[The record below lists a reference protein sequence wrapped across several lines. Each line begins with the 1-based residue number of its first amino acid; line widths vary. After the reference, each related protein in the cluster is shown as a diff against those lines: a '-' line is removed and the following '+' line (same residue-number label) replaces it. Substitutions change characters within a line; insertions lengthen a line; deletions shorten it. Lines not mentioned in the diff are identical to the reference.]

1 MCVRI
6 FGPKNASN
14 SEHFAKIT
22 SNGHLFVQLGWLSQ
36 IGRSFEIRH
45 FENSCASFWC
55 SRDNFRCM
63 NFNKA
68 FIGQRVPKQ
77 LANSS
82 LYPEK
87 KKKDWLEN
95 AYFLTFIYSEKA
107 TKFCEISFLLL
118 SYVVPG
124 GDFSKFCC
132 LLSIYELWIIETYNW
147 YVGSRLPGRVILLG
161 FQQFK
166 KVKI

>member
-1 MCVRI
+1 
-6 FGPKNASN
+6 
-14 SEHFAKIT
+14 
-22 SNGHLFVQLGWLSQ
+22 
-36 IGRSFEIRH
+36 
-45 FENSCASFWC
+45 
-55 SRDNFRCM
+55 M

-107 TKFCEISFLLL
+107 TKFCEISSLLL
-118 SYVVPG
+118 FYPMYIVPVKNKV
-124 GDFSKFCC
+124 DISQNFLAFSE
-132 LLSIYELWIIETYNW
+132 YMN
-147 YVGSRLPGRVILLG
+147 
-161 FQQFK
+161 FK
-166 KVKI
+166 EIGM